1 MGQIVTLGPIMGF
14 LLKTSVVA
22 MCWRRVVIEV

>member
-1 MGQIVTLGPIMGF
+1 MRQIVTLGPVMGF

-22 MCWRRVVIEV
+22 MCWCRVVIKV